1 MAWREIE
8 KNIKTHAPFLYLYY
22 LKNGTTLSIYKICA
36 KRTHRKLLF
45 CFCNVCREY
54 WGGGGEIWLTEQ
66 CLT

>member
-22 LKNGTTLSIYKICA
+22 LKNGLHYQFTKYAQKGHIVN
-36 KRTHRKLLF
+36 F
-45 CFCNVCREY
+45 CFVFVMFVVSIV
-54 WGGGGEIWLTEQ
+54 GKIWRTEQ